1 MLTNMIVITIVV
13 LIVVRLIFQDRAIT
27 KLKERIEELE
37 SKTHE

>member
-27 KLKERIEELE
+27 KLKKRIEELE